1 MNRLFV
7 TLAAICTVSIIVV
20 TVSTLVNRPATVTL
34 DAKHFKCTD
43 TMPDGLGSRCT
54 NYAYTGVR

>member
-1 MNRLFV
+1 MNRLHT
-7 TLAAICTVSIIVV
+7 TLIVICVISLIVIIISSAI
-20 TVSTLVNRPATVTL
+20 NRPATVVL

-54 NYAYTGVR
+54 NYAYIGAR